1 MKLIT
6 KIFQRDDWYVTS
18 KFGYRK
24 HPITGKVTHHDGV
37 DYGTDLEKWE
47 QYAIEDG
54 YVYKVTKSNSGYGNS
69 IWVRYPR
76 INRSLFHAH
85 LSKISVKEGDKVTA
99 GTLLGYTGTSGSS
112 TGIHLHLGM
121 TEIGKDKWL
130 DPHAYNYEPLKPKED
145 KEEDK
150 ILEDGYWGVDT
161 TKKAQKVFGTPVD
174 GKVSNQYAKYK
185 KENPGLLEST
195 FEWEEKPGK
204 NGSPLIGKIQKLIG
218 SKVDN
223 FIGTD
228 TIKDMQKFFKTPV
241 DGKVSKPSL
250 MVKEFQKWLNKQ

>member
-1 MKLIT
+1 MKLAN
-6 KIFQRDDWYVTS
+6 KIFKRADWYVTS
-18 KFGYRK
+18 SFGKRK
-24 HPITGKVTHHDGV
+24 HPITGQLSFHQGT
-37 DYGTDLEKWE
+37 DYGTDVEKWG

-54 YVYKVTKSNSGYGNS
+54 YVYKVTRSASGYGNS

-85 LSKISVKEGDKVTA
+85 LDSIKVKEGQNVSE

-130 DPHAYNYEPLKPKED
+130 DPHAYNYEPPKPKED
-145 KEEDK
+145 DK

-174 GKVSNQYAKYK
+174 GIVSNQYSKYK
-185 KENPGLLEST
+185 SDNPGLLDST
-195 FEWEEKPGK
+195 FEWETKPDK